1 MEILNDLTEIQ
12 RSKADSCVCVC
23 ACVCVCVCVC
33 VCACVCV
40 GGQPG
45 KTKGES

>member
-12 RSKADSCVCVC
+12 RSKADSVCVC
-23 ACVCVCVCVC
+23 I
-33 VCACVCV
+33 

-45 KTKGES
+45 KTMGDA